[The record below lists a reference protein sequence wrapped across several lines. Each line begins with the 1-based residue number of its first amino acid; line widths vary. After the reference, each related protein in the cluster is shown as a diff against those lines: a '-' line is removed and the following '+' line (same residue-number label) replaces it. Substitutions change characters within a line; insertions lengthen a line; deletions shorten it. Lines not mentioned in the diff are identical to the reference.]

1 MNKKIPTPISC
12 DLYDHLE
19 IWSMKKQTVLV
30 RYAKEGRSETYEGRI
45 INLMTKEK
53 IEYLITEKKE
63 LIPLHLIVK
72 IDDLIFNGH
81 CEI

>member
-30 RYAKEGRSETYEGRI
+30 RYAKEEEVK
-45 INLMTKEK
+45 LMR
-53 IEYLITEKKE
+53 
-63 LIPLHLIVK
+63 V
-72 IDDLIFNGH
+72 G
-81 CEI
+81 